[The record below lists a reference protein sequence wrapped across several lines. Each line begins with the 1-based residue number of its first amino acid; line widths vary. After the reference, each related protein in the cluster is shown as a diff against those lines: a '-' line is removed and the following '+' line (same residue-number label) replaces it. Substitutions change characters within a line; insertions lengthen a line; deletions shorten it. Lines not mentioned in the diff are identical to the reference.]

1 VQEYLAGVRCDGDVH
16 CAPVEWLPETAW
28 RSGRVVL
35 IGDAAHAMSPMMGQG
50 GCMAIEDACVL
61 AEELGRDSD
70 IPAALTAF
78 VERRQQR
85 VSWVREQSQALTQ
98 LVGLPA
104 EIRDRALR
112 ERGASAFHDRYR
124 PLADM
129 P

>member
-1 VQEYLAGVRCDGDVH
+1 
-16 CAPVEWLPETAW
+16 
-28 RSGRVVL
+28 VL

-61 AEELGRDSD
+61 AEELGRASD
-70 IPAALTAF
+70 IPCALAAF
-78 VERRQQR
+78 VERRQPR
-85 VSWVREQSQALTQ
+85 VNWVRDQSQALAE

-112 ERGASAFHDRYR
+112 ERGTSAFHDRYR
-124 PLADM
+124 PLTDM